1 MSRKPDRCRDPRRVV
16 VLAATALALASSAC
30 VVGPNYHR
38 PEAPMSPAFKEA
50 LPDGWK
56 SAEPKDD
63 AIRGPW
69 WGVYREAS
77 LDELEQRIDV
87 SNQTV
92 LAAEA
97 QYRAAAD
104 AVRAA
109 RSALL
114 PTVTGG
120 AAITESRP
128 TTAGL
133 TGATSSTK
141 TTLQI
146 PTIDLSYQADVWGS
160 IRRTVRAATA
170 TAQASA
176 AELENARL
184 IIQADLAIDYFT
196 LHGLDGD
203 IDLLEK
209 TVASYEEYLKL
220 TNSRLAAGVAS
231 GADVAQAEA
240 QLSTARAE
248 LTDLGVARAQYEHAV
263 AILTGRPPAE
273 VTIERRLLAGAP
285 PPVPIAVP
293 SALLERRPDIAN
305 AERQMAAQNE
315 QIGISQAAMYPTIG
329 LSGSAGLQGTSLANV
344 FSLPGLFWSLGA
356 NATQLIFDAGR
367 RHAITQQQRDLFD
380 ATVADYRQTVL
391 TALQQVEDAM
401 AALRILER
409 EAGQV
414 AESVNAAQKSLAIS
428 TAQYKA
434 GVVSSLQVITAQA
447 TLLQAQRTAVDLV
460 TRRLIA
466 SVQLIQALG
475 GGWDASKLPGG
486 AGK

>member
-1 MSRKPDRCRDPRRVV
+1 MTGTLDRRRRPRRVAL
-16 VLAATALALASSAC
+16 LAATALALGSGAC
-30 VVGPNYHR
+30 VVGPAYHR
-38 PEAPMSPAFKEA
+38 PEAPVSPAFKEA
-50 LPDGWK
+50 PPDGWK
-56 SAEPKDD
+56 SAEPRDD

-69 WGVYREAS
+69 WGVYREPA
-77 LDELEQRIDV
+77 LDDLERRIDV

-97 QYRAAAD
+97 QYRAATD
-104 AVRAA
+104 AA
-109 RSALL
+109 RIARSSLF
-114 PTVTGG
+114 PSVTGS
-120 AAITESRP
+120 AAVTESRP
-128 TTAGL
+128 TTAGQ
-133 TGATSSTK
+133 TGASSSAR

-146 PTIDLSYQADVWGS
+146 PAVDLSYQADVWGS
-160 IRRTVRAATA
+160 VRRTVRAATA

-176 AELENARL
+176 AQLENVRL
-184 IIQADLAIDYFT
+184 ILQAELAIDYFS

-209 TVASYEEYLKL
+209 TVASYQEYLKL
-220 TNSRLAAGVAS
+220 TNVRLAAGVAS

-240 QLSTARAE
+240 QLSAARAQ

-263 AILTGRPPAE
+263 AILTGRPPAD
-273 VTIERRLLAGAP
+273 VTIERRLLAGVP
-285 PPVPIAVP
+285 PPIPVAVP

-315 QIGISQAAMYPTIG
+315 QIGIARAAMYPAVG
-329 LSGSAGLQGTSLANV
+329 LSGSAGFQGTSLANV

-367 RHAITQQQRDLFD
+367 RRAITQQQRDLFD
-380 ATVADYRQTVL
+380 AAVANYRQTVL

-409 EAGQV
+409 EAAQV
-414 AESVNAAQKSLAIS
+414 AESVRAAQRSLDIS

-447 TLLQAQRTAVDLV
+447 TLLQNQRTAVDLV

-466 SVQLIQALG
+466 SVQLIEALG
-475 GGWDASKLPGG
+475 GGWDASRLP
-486 AGK
+486 APSR